1 MEITVNIVDTLFDS
15 IPKGTV
21 VANYVT
27 EVDTVNFKMYST
39 VYSID
44 ETNKAIVT
52 TKKVD
57 ANNLEAIHFDAI
69 NWVTTDKA
77 TIDNIYPKVVSK
89 YQNKFKKEGVIYKI
103 TKDYD
108 LNNCILTIPDNCTLQ
123 FEGGSFSNGTVKG
136 FNTRITSELIKIFDN
151 ITITGTWDIIES
163 YPEWFGAKPD
173 SITDNTVALQNCI
186 NYFNIIK
193 ISSGTYVTN
202 RLNIPSFKNII
213 GEGKNSIIK
222 ANPDM
227 PLTNNYL
234 IRTKDGGSGIRISN
248 LKIICGNTSNEDDY
262 KIGGIG
268 LISTSNNNN
277 DQWDTRNIIENVE
290 ILNCYAASIYIG
302 TYQRENKIQNCFISN
317 TTNNGINCQGTD
329 NMINGCTIAGSHL
342 SGIMLQTNN
351 RLSNTKLF
359 GCGGSTI
366 TKNLYALDIFG
377 NKCNVSNVELQQ
389 NYYGGVIVRGN
400 SNYVQVTNDNNGSGN
415 PAGTT
420 IGASIIG
427 NYNTVIVTSYNF
439 SFHDDTYERYFVST
453 NWSTVGNNIIVNGT
467 PLKNNK
473 MSSLSPWSIDNI
485 CNNISWNGYN
495 LTQTREVSFDKLAIP
510 YKYRTNGT
518 GSFYT
523 NDTGLSFNITSVT
536 AVNADALSYS
546 IPIYN
551 ATKVDPDGCFS
562 IKARFHKNNDAND
575 SIYPVIRINT
585 IYKNSAGKSITRT
598 DQNTVINLLDN
609 KDSLDVYALSSYH
622 HLSDKAVSI
631 SSISIEL
638 AVRSTKVLSNVSIDA
653 YFDDIKIGATT
664 SGDTVRSANTNIDG
678 TNGNKVVITN
688 EISDFTL
695 ENVIYKIVS
704 DINLNTAALEIPANC
719 TLDFQGGSFSNG
731 TLIGSNTKIKAGIE
745 KIFGDDIIISGSW
758 DVNEAY
764 PEWFGGKTSNAIQ
777 LCLDYFPVTR
787 LTNSTYICDTIIN
800 INVSGKILTGEGNNT
815 ILDFSTCDSDTCI
828 NISAY
833 RSVLQNFVMH
843 TNIIKE
849 NQTAISFIYSTENG
863 RIENVIIQGFYNG
876 MIVNKTWYSVINNIR
891 IRDIS
896 PNGFGLLVGDITGI
910 TTEEVNSVSFN
921 KIWIEGGKNSV
932 KFNHVTLG
940 SVVFDSCTF
949 ERNQE
954 TALIN
959 ESQVKGAVSFK
970 NCYFEK
976 NYLSETR
983 TTESVILW
991 YKGDND
997 VQAYFEGGLYRDQS
1011 GITSYMIDN
1020 ASFLSPMYISNSA
1033 SFGTD
1038 KIIDY
1043 TPNGINAS
1051 KFNRR
1056 RYYNENFLQADF
1068 NSLDEQTI
1076 SLRAV
1081 YSSFDVSVGSKKK
1094 FATIVLAQD
1103 IYYSA
1108 YIRVDLIVRVKRPTS
1123 ELQGVI
1129 SYNVYIDKYSSSTS
1143 DQGMTIVQADNILQ
1157 KKFSSSTLDL
1167 RKSISLK
1174 GKVLPYNST
1183 YDTSPFILYIDAIE
1197 GTSDYIIDAKIYG
1210 YRTAIGTNPN
1220 NYLIKENTLVTNE
1233 EMNATSAVI
1242 YNKIGSTEDRPS
1254 GAKIEEGFQ
1263 YFDTTLSKY
1272 ICWNGSAWTNLDG
1285 TALN

>member
-108 LNNCILTIPDNCTLQ
+108 LNNCVLTIPDNCTLQ

-163 YPEWFGAKPD
+163 YPEWFGAKSD
-173 SITDNTVALQNCI
+173 GITDNTVALQSCI
-186 NYFNIIK
+186 NYFNVIK

-202 RLNIPSFKNII
+202 RLNVPSFKNII

-222 ANPDM
+222 ANSDM
-227 PLTNNYL
+227 PLTNGYL

-248 LKIICGNTSNEDDY
+248 LKIICGNTSNEADY

-268 LISTSNNNN
+268 LISTANANN

-342 SGIMLQTNN
+342 SGIMLQGNN

-359 GCGGSTI
+359 GCCKSEV
-366 TKNLYALDIFG
+366 TKYLYALDIFG
-377 NKCNVSNVELQQ
+377 SKCNVSNVELQQ
-389 NYYGGVIVRGN
+389 NYYGGVVVRGN

-439 SFHDDTYERYFVST
+439 SFHDDAYERYFVST

-562 IKARFHKNNDAND
+562 IKARFHKNNDADD

-598 DQNTVINLLDN
+598 DQNTIINLLDN

-631 SSISIEL
+631 SSISVEL
-638 AVRSTKVLSNVSIDA
+638 VVRSTKVLSNVSIDA

-704 DINLNTAALEIPANC
+704 DINLNTSALEIPANC

-731 TLIGSNTKIKAGIE
+731 TLIGSNTKIEAGLN
-745 KIFGDDIIISGSW
+745 KIFDTNIILNGSW
-758 DVNEAY
+758 NVNEAY
-764 PEWFGGKTSNAIQ
+764 PEWFGEKTSTSIQ
-777 LCLDYFPVTR
+777 LCLDYFPVVK
-787 LTNSTYICDTIIN
+787 LGNSTYTCSTSVVISN
-800 INVSGKILTGEGNNT
+800 SAKVLKGEQNNT
-815 ILDFSTCDSDTCI
+815 VLDFSTCSEEICI
-828 NISAY
+828 NVSAF
-833 RSVLQNFVMH
+833 RAVLQNVVIKTDNFV
-843 TNIIKE
+843 E
-849 NQTAISFIYSTENG
+849 NQIGVSFTYSTENG
-863 RIENVIIQGFYNG
+863 QIENVIVQGFYNG
-876 MIVNKTWYSVINNIR
+876 ININKTWYSVLNNIR
-891 IRDIS
+891 IRNVS
-896 PNGFGLLVGDITGI
+896 PQGYGMVIGSLAGTSK
-910 TTEEVNSVSFN
+910 EEINNISFN
-921 KIWIEGGKNSV
+921 NIWIEGGKNSIV
-932 KFNHVTLG
+932 FNNIALG
-940 SVVFDSCTF
+940 AVVFDTCTF
-949 ERNQE
+949 ESTQE
-954 TALIN
+954 TALKTL
-959 ESQVKGAVSFK
+959 SQVSGAVSFK

-976 NYLSETR
+976 NYLSTNR
-983 TTESVILW
+983 TVESIVLW
-991 YKGDND
+991 YKGTND
-997 VQAYFEGGLYRDQS
+997 IQAYFDGGLYRDQS
-1011 GITSYMIDN
+1011 AIKSYIVDN
-1020 ASFLSPMYISNSA
+1020 ASFISPMYVANA
-1033 SFGTD
+1033 MNFGTD
-1038 KIIDY
+1038 RVIDY
-1043 TPNGINAS
+1043 TPNGINAT
-1051 KFNRR
+1051 KFNKR
-1056 RYYNENFLQADF
+1056 RYYNESFLQTSF

-1076 SLRAV
+1076 SLRPI
-1081 YSSFDVSVGSKKK
+1081 YSSFELSTGEKKK
-1094 FATIVLAQD
+1094 FATIVLSQD
-1103 IYYSA
+1103 VYYSA
-1108 YIRVDLIVRVKRPTS
+1108 YIKVDLIVRAKRPNSTI
-1123 ELQGVI
+1123 QGMV
-1129 SYNVYIDKYSSSTS
+1129 SYIIYIDKYSSTAS
-1143 DQGMTIVQADNILQ
+1143 DQGMWITQADEFIQ
-1157 KKFSSSTLDL
+1157 KKFSNSNLDL
-1167 RKSISLK
+1167 RESILLK
-1174 GKVLPYNST
+1174 GKVLPYNASF
-1183 YDTSPFILYIDAIE
+1183 DTSPFILYIDAID
-1197 GTSDYIIDAKIYG
+1197 GADYIINARIQG
-1210 YRTAIGTNPN
+1210 YRTDIGTNSN
-1220 NYLIKENTLVTNE
+1220 NFIIKEDAILTSDELA
-1233 EMNATSAVI
+1233 ATDARV
-1242 YNKIGSTEDRPS
+1242 YNKIGITNNRPL
-1254 GAKIEEGFQ
+1254 GIEKGFE
-1263 YFDTTLSKY
+1263 YYDTTLSKY
-1272 ICWNGSAWTNLDG
+1272 ICWNGTTWTNLDG
-1285 TALN
+1285 STLT